1 MKTLKLGMGHSMN
14 LKLAQFVAVM
24 LLMVGDFSISQA
36 ATQSEAKVKPAQSN
50 CAATLNF
57 SFRQLSDAASVNLC
71 EAYQGKLILI
81 VNTASRCGFTPQFAG
96 LEKLYQDYK
105 DRGFVILGFPSNDFG
120 SQELNEEKDI
130 AEFCQLTYGVK
141 FPMFEKTHAS
151 KPIASPFY
159 KTLGE
164 LAGEYPQWN
173 FHKYVINQEG
183 KLIGSFASHVKPDN
197 EALRGLIEKN
207 L

>member
-1 MKTLKLGMGHSMN
+1 MN
-14 LKLAQFVAVM
+14 SKFAQFIAVT
-24 LLMVGDFSISQA
+24 LLFFGDYSISHA
-36 ATQSEAKVKPAQSN
+36 ATQTVAKATIQTSN
-50 CAATLNF
+50 CSAALDF
-57 SFRQLSDAASVNLC
+57 SFRKLSNALSVNLC
-71 EAYQGKLILI
+71 EEYQGKVILI

-105 DRGFVILGFPSNDFG
+105 SRGLVILGFPSNDFG
-120 SQELNEEKDI
+120 SQELNDEKKI

-151 KPIASPFY
+151 QQLASPFY

-173 FHKYVINQEG
+173 FHKYLINKQG
-183 KLIGSFASHVKPDN
+183 KLVASLASHVAPNSK
-197 EALRGLIEKN
+197 ELAALIEKN